1 MAKDKI
7 ESLDDLIGLVHKI
20 KEGDIHPHVRW
31 WWRGQ
36 ADKDW
41 KLHPG
46 VYRPNFPAKKEWERI
61 LLENLLAQDF
71 QVESAGLIE
80 GSHEHDKLY
89 FLEQHYGLPTR
100 LLDWTTNPLA
110 ALFFACSEHEKVD
123 GEKADGAL
131 FFMDA
136 YQLAVTQNTKD
147 KNYQG
152 VVTMR
157 HQAFQK
163 ALKTICDWARK
174 PPSGFPDFIMALRP
188 DYSDLRIVLQR
199 SCFTFHVPGREEL
212 TLAHNKSL
220 KKYTIPSGAKKTL
233 LHELIVLGV
242 DEFSIYGDL
251 DHLGSRLKRA
261 HKIPNS

>member
-7 ESLDDLIGLVHKI
+7 ESLDDLIGLVRGI
-20 KEGDIHPHVRW
+20 KKGDIHPHVRW

-36 ADKDW
+36 ANKDW
-41 KLHPG
+41 ELHPG
-46 VYRPNFPAKKEWERI
+46 VYRPNFPAKEEWERI
-61 LLENLLAQDF
+61 LLENHLAQDF
-71 QVESAGLIE
+71 RVESAGLIE

-110 ALFFACSEHEKVD
+110 ALFVACSEREKV
-123 GEKADGAL
+123 DGAL

-147 KNYQG
+147 KHYQG

-157 HQAFQK
+157 HPAFQK
-163 ALKTICDWARK
+163 ALNAICAWAPK
-174 PPSGFPDFIMALRP
+174 PQSQFPDFIMALRP

-212 TLAHNKSL
+212 TPAHNKSL
-220 KKYTIPSGAKKTL
+220 KKYTIPSGAKNTL
-233 LHELIVLGV
+233 LHELILLGV

-251 DHLGSRLKRA
+251 GHLASRLKRA
-261 HKIPNS
+261 HRIPKS

>member
-7 ESLDDLIGLVHKI
+7 ESLDDLIGLVRGI
-20 KEGDIHPHVRW
+20 SKEEKIHPHIRW

-46 VYRPNFPAKKEWERI
+46 VYRPNFPAKAEWERI
-61 LLENLLAQDF
+61 QLENQLAQDF
-71 QVESAGLIE
+71 RVESAGLIE
-80 GSHEHDKLY
+80 GSNEHDKLY

-110 ALFFACSEHEKVD
+110 ALFFVCLELEKV
-123 GEKADGAL
+123 DGAL

-147 KNYQG
+147 KGYQG

-157 HQAFQK
+157 HRAFQK
-163 ALKTICDWARK
+163 ALKTICTWAPK
-174 PPSGFPDFIMALRP
+174 PWGFPDFIMALRP

-199 SCFTFHVPGREEL
+199 SCFTFHVPTKEEL
-212 TLAHNKSL
+212 TLAHNGSL
-220 KKYTIPSGAKKTL
+220 KKYTVPSSAKKTL
-233 LHELIVLGV
+233 LHELILLGV

-251 DHLGSRLKRA
+251 DHLASRLKRA
-261 HKIPNS
+261 HKIPKS